1 MIKVLVLASCC
12 QLLQVRLFAAAGH
25 TVSCSRSYCLLV
37 SAAAGHPVSCCRSD
51 CQLLQIILSADV
63 RLLTCCFCSYN
74 QDNEEPGDPPHI
86 PSTSFSSCS
95 LPLTTSHGGGGGVW
109 EWMGRL
115 LAWSTFTSMYLE
127 AVIKNRSDN
136 WIVYR
141 SSTFR
146 LKRNTSHNKQY
157 YFLTVTL

>member
-1 MIKVLVLASCC
+1 MRCVEGSKVKEGIREISGRVNGGRE
-12 QLLQVRLFAAAGH
+12 VMVTGVGLFME
-25 TVSCSRSYCLLV
+25 VEY
-37 SAAAGHPVSCCRSD
+37 
-51 CQLLQIILSADV
+51 
-63 RLLTCCFCSYN
+63 
-74 QDNEEPGDPPHI
+74 
-86 PSTSFSSCS
+86 
-95 LPLTTSHGGGGGVW
+95 GGGMR

>member
-1 MIKVLVLASCC
+1 MQSRGTLLIFPLHPFLLA
-12 QLLQVRLFAAAGH
+12 H
-25 TVSCSRSYCLLV
+25 Y
-37 SAAAGHPVSCCRSD
+37 H
-51 CQLLQIILSADV
+51 
-63 RLLTCCFCSYN
+63 
-74 QDNEEPGDPPHI
+74 
-86 PSTSFSSCS
+86 S
-95 LPLTTSHGGGGGVW
+95 LHLMGGGGGEGWLRCVEGSKVKEGIREISGRVNGGREVMVTGVGLFMEVEYGGGMR